1 MKWKTAAIALAMIL
15 SCCGIARRRRPPARS
30 VEAQSCQVALRSGPA
45 PTTATINKYVLWG
58 ADGVTV
64 STDGTDGQGRPDHT
78 QYNARYDGKDYPV
91 KGEQDFD
98 AVELKRIDANTSVCF
113 NKRGGKVVRILR
125 RVVSKDGKT
134 LTAAMVGITATGQ
147 AIYNVTVYDRQ

>member
-1 MKWKTAAIALAMIL
+1 ML
-15 SCCGIARRRRPPARS
+15 SCAAL
-30 VEAQSCQVALRSGPA
+30 QSAGLQATNDPLLGTWKLNLAKSKYDPGPA

-58 ADGVTV
+58 TDGVTV

-78 QYNARYDGKDYPV
+78 QYNAKYDGKDYPV
-91 KGEQDFD
+91 RGERDFD
-98 AVELKRIDANTSVCF
+98 AVELKRIDANTTVCF
-113 NKRGGKVVRILR
+113 NKMGGKVVRILR